1 MPIYISSRESSPLMS
16 FIVGLAA
23 IAVTV
28 GLIVFFLPVIVG
40 IALALIALVAAFL
53 GWGWVK
59 RKFGLESQDERMF
72 RETMEQAESMARSRY
87 RGKDGGMQGAY
98 VREEVL
104 VASRNPVRRRMNDVE
119 DIEGTPVRPDDAQ
132 KSSN

>member
-1 MPIYISSRESSPLMS
+1 MS

-28 GLIVFFLPVIVG
+28 GLILFFLPVIVG

-72 RETMEQAESMARSRY
+72 RETMEQAESMARSRFH
-87 RGKDGGMQGAY
+87 GESGEC

-104 VASRNPVRRRMNDVE
+104 VATRNPVRRRMNDVE
-119 DIEGTPVRPDDAQ
+119 DIEETPVRPDDAQ
-132 KSSN
+132 KSAN